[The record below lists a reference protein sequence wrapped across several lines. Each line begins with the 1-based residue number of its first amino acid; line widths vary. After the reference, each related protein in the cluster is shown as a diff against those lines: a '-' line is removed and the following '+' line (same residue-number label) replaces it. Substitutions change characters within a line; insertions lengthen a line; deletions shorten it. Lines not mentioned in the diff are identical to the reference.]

1 MISPFADMALLW
13 LIAEILVATIVGAL
27 ALLFL
32 HAYYLDHE
40 ADSSRELLTT
50 VRRLMPAILEGT
62 LNKPVADTEGNTF
75 GVVRDLSWGSDG
87 APALVIADKNLQSS
101 FLLPFSAERTVD
113 NTLLMESSKLIPVR
127 WGSFPSGSK
136 LLLALPERFQIMLFI
151 DFGRSIS
158 GEEKRNLRSLAENTG
173 LIASAEAGCKSRW
186 WWRRL
191 HSLRL
196 LNVLSAGETV
206 GLSLLSDNNPLVR
219 AQAAEWA
226 TDHPEPEVTSRL
238 LELLGDPESLCRFH
252 VEDSLL
258 RMGTI
263 VVDRLVEYLNTHSGR
278 EVEDALKVCVGV
290 PSPQFLD
297 PALSLTKHENPA
309 VRVLAAKLLGSIGG
323 DQTVEALRKLLKDIN
338 AEVRAT
344 AASALGRLH
353 YWPASSELA
362 GMLGDSDW
370 HVRRNAGYA
379 LRSVGAPG
387 ILLLRQSMNSKNE
400 LAAEMARAALKFYDI
415 TTKDEFT

>member
-40 ADSSRELLTT
+40 ADSSRKLLTT

-75 GVVRDLSWGSDG
+75 GVVRDLTWGSDG
-87 APALVIADKNLQSS
+87 EPALVIADKNLQSS

-113 NTLLMESSKLIPVR
+113 NTLLIESSKLIPAQ

-136 LLLALPERFQIMLFI
+136 LLLTLPERFQIMLFI

-173 LIASAEAGCKSRW
+173 LIASTEAGCKSRW

-196 LNVLSAGETV
+196 LSVLSAGETV
-206 GLSLLSDNNPLVR
+206 GLSLLSDQNSCVR

-226 TDHPEPEVTSRL
+226 TDHPEPEVISRL
-238 LELLGDPESLCRFH
+238 LELLGDPDSLCRFH

-263 VVDRLVEYLNTHSGR
+263 VVDRLAEYLNTHSDR
-278 EVEDALKVCVGV
+278 EVEAALKVCIGV
-290 PSPQFLD
+290 PSPQFLA
-297 PALSLTKHENPA
+297 PALSLMKHENPA
-309 VRVLAAKLLGSIGG
+309 VRVLIAKLLGSIGG
-323 DQTVEALRKLLKDIN
+323 DQAVDALRRLLKDIN

-344 AASALGRLH
+344 AASALGGLH

-362 GMLGDSDW
+362 GLLGDSDW

>member
-1 MISPFADMALLW
+1 MISPFVDLALLW
-13 LIAEILVATIVGAL
+13 FIAEILVATIVGAL

-32 HAYYLDHE
+32 HAYYLDQE
-40 ADSSRELLTT
+40 ANSSQKLLTP
-50 VRRLMPAILEGT
+50 VRRLLPAILEGA
-62 LNKPVADTEGNTF
+62 LNKSVVDTEANVR
-75 GVVRDLSWGSDG
+75 GVVRDFTWGSDG
-87 APALVIADKNLQSS
+87 EPALVIVDEDSQSS
-101 FLLPFSAERTVD
+101 FLLPFSAERKVGD
-113 NTLLMESSKLIPVR
+113 LVLIGSKQKLVMAP
-127 WGSFPSGSK
+127 SDFPSGTK
-136 LLLALPERFQIMLFI
+136 LLLALPKRFQIALFI

-158 GEEKRNLRSLAENTG
+158 GEEKGNLRSLADSTG
-173 LIASAEAGCKSRW
+173 LLASAEASCKSRW

-196 LNVLSAGETV
+196 LNVLCAGETV
-206 GLSLLSDNNPLVR
+206 GLFLLSDKNPLVR

-297 PALSLTKHENPA
+297 PALSLMKHENPA

-323 DQTVEALRKLLKDIN
+323 DQVVEALRKLLKDIN

-362 GMLGDSDW
+362 GLLGDSDW

-379 LRSVGAPG
+379 LRGVGPPG
-387 ILLLRQSMNSKNE
+387 ILVLRQSMNGKNE

-415 TTKDEFT
+415 TTEDEFT